1 MKSGRVIANSAEEF
15 SVAAYE
21 SVSSIATLF
30 QKEKIC
36 SASQMTSP
44 STPETLQIHKFVWS
58 STAEGSRIIALCFL
72 SNGKE
77 SSHTQS
83 YLERTCS
90 HVVKEY
96 VTSALFLLLCA
107 NCMKKYLE
115 QNEAEDGFMK
125 SASNCSHYV
134 IWQSIITIAHD
145 KQTLKVLTVFCET
158 IFGFLEQSANR
169 DSKWFSDLWKPN
181 SFTHTRNWTWFP
193 LKLKV

>member
-1 MKSGRVIANSAEEF
+1 MFVPLSLDHVLSLSYLQIIAGTYNSSGITVTPITANALGMLSGQQKKYVVFRQVKSGRVITNSAEEF

-58 STAEGSRIIALCFL
+58 STAEGGRIIALCFL

-134 IWQSIITIAHD
+134 I
-145 KQTLKVLTVFCET
+145 
-158 IFGFLEQSANR
+158 
-169 DSKWFSDLWKPN
+169 
-181 SFTHTRNWTWFP
+181 
-193 LKLKV
+193 

>member
-1 MKSGRVIANSAEEF
+1 MWSDVCAAQFRSCFVFKLLANYRRDLQLEWNYSDAHYSKCPRDVIGAAIKNAVFRQVKSGRVIANSAEEF

-58 STAEGSRIIALCFL
+58 STAEGGRIIALCFL

-134 IWQSIITIAHD
+134 I
-145 KQTLKVLTVFCET
+145 
-158 IFGFLEQSANR
+158 
-169 DSKWFSDLWKPN
+169 
-181 SFTHTRNWTWFP
+181 
-193 LKLKV
+193 